1 MISAVTPPTSGAYA
15 GDANAVEV
23 NVQED
28 LPRMFTALFAD
39 GDVEVA
45 GRAVALV
52 GAGQQT
58 CVLALDDTASGAVT
72 FTGST
77 GAILVGC
84 NVHANSLSETGVVVS
99 GSAEVETPCLSS
111 SGGVSVT
118 EGLTLTECA
127 VPYINADQAPDP
139 YADLPVPDTSQ
150 PATTPNVFGGG
161 AGATYDITPGRYQ
174 GMDIRRTVNMAP
186 GVYVIDGGSLSVNS
200 TATVNGSGVTFYLT
214 NGATLSMNGGANV
227 DLSAPTAGTYSGVLV
242 FVDRDEPF
250 NDYTVNGNSGSTVN
264 GAIYAANGH
273 VRMNGSSTFGGGCT
287 QIVAR
292 TIEFSGSAGHR
303 RRLHRVR
310 ASATSARRGWSRW
323 SSRGTGMRTVQPRCR
338 RLRAD
343 ARGVAAIEFAIGAPV
358 LILGRPRDGRHR
370 HVGGDAHGARP
381 KRALRRPG
389 GDVAQQRPGCDPHD
403 RARVVGRP
411 RRCRRRRRDGLRV
424 RRRGRILHRAVRLR
438 GGTLGLLRHCRQRPF
453 EGILRRPRRCTRRPV
468 SRSADHRPA
477 ARVIAAFRRRRAR
490 RFVD

>member
-1 MISAVTPPTSGAYA
+1 MMAVTLPVFVGGLGMGAEVGYWYFGQRKVQNSADVAAYAGAVALRAGDDGSTIELFALEAAEKTGYEASRGVISAVTPPTSGAYA

-58 CVLALDDTASGAVT
+58 CVLALDETASGAVT

-161 AGATYDITPGRYQ
+161 AGATYDVSPGRYQ

-250 NDYTVNGNSGSTVN
+250 NDYTVNGDSGSTVN

-292 TIEFSGSAGHR
+292 TIEFSGSAGIGVDCTGSG
-303 RRLHRVR
+303 VR
-310 ASATSARRGWSRW
+310 DIR
-323 SSRGTGMRTVQPRCR
+323 SSRLVMLV
-338 RLRAD
+338 
-343 ARGVAAIEFAIGAPV
+343 E
-358 LILGRPRDGRHR
+358 
-370 HVGGDAHGARP
+370 
-381 KRALRRPG
+381 
-389 GDVAQQRPGCDPHD
+389 
-403 RARVVGRP
+403 
-411 RRCRRRRRDGLRV
+411 
-424 RRRGRILHRAVRLR
+424 
-438 GGTLGLLRHCRQRPF
+438 
-453 EGILRRPRRCTRRPV
+453 
-468 SRSADHRPA
+468 
-477 ARVIAAFRRRRAR
+477 
-490 RFVD
+490 